1 MIDKPL
7 RKPERIEIDIHPL
20 IQLVLI
26 FVFVGICGIIGYF
39 IADGIISTL
48 YGAKTSADILT
59 FNTEN
64 PHIIN
69 ALWILQIASTTIPLF
84 VAPLFFAKYIVRDTP
99 EYLRANKKFPSILLM
114 FVFGIMLFSPPVLEV
129 LSNIN
134 QQLALPASMKNFEN
148 LLRSMEQSAQKATDA
163 MLQMKTIGDV
173 LWAVFVV
180 ALLTA
185 IAEEFLFRGC
195 IQTMMLRWTK
205 NPHAAI
211 WITAILFSAFHM
223 EFFTFLP
230 RVALGVFFG
239 YFVMWSGSIWT
250 SVWAHFLNNAT
261 AVVSVYLYEH
271 KKISIDPND
280 QHVFN
285 YQSYALSLIIILILL
300 FMYRNIAKGKSLLLS

>member
-1 MIDKPL
+1 MIDKPYG
-7 RKPERIEIDIHPL
+7 KPERREIEIHPV

-26 FVFVGICGIIGYF
+26 FVFVAICCAIGYF
-39 IADGIISTL
+39 AAQAIITIM
-48 YGAKTSADILT
+48 YGAKTAADILT

-64 PHIIN
+64 PHAIS

-84 VAPLFFAKYIVRDTP
+84 VAPVFFAKFIMRDTP
-99 EYLRANKKFPSILLM
+99 NYLRATKKFNPVLLIFIFSIM
-114 FVFGIMLFSPPVLEV
+114 FCTGPVLEF

-134 QQLALPASMKNFEN
+134 QHLALPSSLKNFEN
-148 LLRSMEQSAQKATDA
+148 LLRDMEQSAQKATEA
-163 MLQMKTIGDV
+163 MLQMNTISDV
-173 LWAVFVV
+173 IWAVFVV
-180 ALLTA
+180 GLLTA
-185 IAEEFLFRGC
+185 IAEEFLFRGA
-195 IQTMMLRWTK
+195 IQTMMQKWTK

-239 YFVMWSGSIWT
+239 YFVMWSGSIWP

-261 AVVSVYLYEH
+261 AVIAVYLYQQ
-271 KKISIDPND
+271 KKTSFNPDD
-280 QHVFN
+280 LHVFN